1 MTIEI
6 SHTHLKKW
14 YAIQIY
20 HVREGYLR
28 KIPVERRTISRA
40 KWRGKFGHRDACN
53 KICKTLSVVRFM

>member
-20 HVREGYLR
+20 HVWEGYLR
-28 KIPVERRTISRA
+28 KIPVERRKISRA
-40 KWRGKFGHRDACN
+40 ERRGKFGL
-53 KICKTLSVVRFM
+53 KTGIYRKYPSQT